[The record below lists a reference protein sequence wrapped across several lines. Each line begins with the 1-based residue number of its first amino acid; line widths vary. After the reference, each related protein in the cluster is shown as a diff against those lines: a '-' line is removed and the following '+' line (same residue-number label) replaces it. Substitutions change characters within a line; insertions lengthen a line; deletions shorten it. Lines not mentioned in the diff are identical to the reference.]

1 MTVIV
6 SVKINDGVI
15 MAADSASS
23 FGTGQ
28 IYLNADKLVNLV
40 KGLPIGV
47 MVTGAGGIGTAKIDP
62 LMAAFNAIAL
72 MSTNPWSARPS
83 IFVI

>member
-15 MAADSASS
+15 MAADSAST

-28 IYLNADKLVNLV
+28 NLP
-40 KGLPIGV
+40 KRRQARE
-47 MVTGAGGIGTAKIDP
+47 AG
-62 LMAAFNAIAL
+62 
-72 MSTNPWSARPS
+72 
-83 IFVI
+83 